1 MITLTTGLRRPAAV
15 GERTH
20 VVEFVE
26 ADAEP
31 PEVGHATR
39 LRHDADLGADVVGE
53 RDDTGGVVDVDRA
66 VRVDGEVDD
75 RVECDRRVEIL
86 LLALDVHVTDLRSGS
101 NFEQTVVEQ
110 QRGHILAVFL
120 PGLVVIGSV
129 SEEVCRG
136 ASGQV
141 DVPRVRG
148 VSVVARVGCISTG
161 VPEEH
166 LRGDDIHCDGV
177 LHTRVLD
184 DLLGWEQRLCNSA
197 HLDDRLFVVEQC
209 LCEDRARILHQRG
222 VVANHLRDACFL
234 CRAQF
239 LELGVGTTAGEK
251 RDSVNEF
258 VRKDLFN
265 LHGVLSP

>member
-1 MITLTTGLRRPAAV
+1 VITLTTGLRRPVAV

-39 LRHDADLGADVVGE
+39 LRHDADLGTDVVGE

-120 PGLVVIGSV
+120 PGLVVVGSV
-129 SEEVCRG
+129 AEEVCRG

-148 VSVVARVGCISTG
+148 VSVVARVVCISTG

-166 LRGDDIHCDGV
+166 LRSDDIHCDGV

-184 DLLGWEQRLCNSA
+184 DLLGREECLRDAA
-197 HLDDRLFVVEQC
+197 HLDDCLFVVEKR
-209 LCEDRARILHQRG
+209 LCKDRARILHQRG
-222 VVANHLRDACFL
+222 VIANHLRDACFL

-239 LELGVGTTAGEK
+239 LELGIGTPSGEEG
-251 RDSVNEF
+251 DSVNEF